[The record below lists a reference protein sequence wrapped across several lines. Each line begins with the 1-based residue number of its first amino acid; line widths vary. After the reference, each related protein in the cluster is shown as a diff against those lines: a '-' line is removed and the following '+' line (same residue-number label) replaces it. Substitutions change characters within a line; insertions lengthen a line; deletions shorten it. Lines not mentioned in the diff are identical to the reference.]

1 MLGITQSIEWL
12 EKEKPKTWN
21 HSSSSPSTS
30 FGDLLLAKKRRP
42 MTDFIKKHKRLS
54 HIENKT
60 SMEQKKQFIKRTREI
75 ELMLVEQRLPS
86 VNNELERLRLIGE
99 LRYFQSM
106 K

>member
-12 EKEKPKTWN
+12 EKEKSKRWSPP
-21 HSSSSPSTS
+21 SSSPTTS
-30 FGDLLLAKKRRP
+30 FNDLLLEKRKRP
-42 MTDFIKKHKRLS
+42 MTDFIKKHQRLADGKN
-54 HIENKT
+54 ET
-60 SMEQKKQFIKRTREI
+60 SMQQKKQFIKRTREI

-99 LRYFQSM
+99 LRYLQSM